1 MSSPWETKF
10 KLPKLTKD
18 KQDKMKK
25 RLLESPLSL
34 SEDTFV
40 GIEYPDDVPQIRANK
55 EKTPARISFQCAPAY
70 C

>member
-1 MSSPWETKF
+1 
-10 KLPKLTKD
+10 
-18 KQDKMKK
+18 MKK

-40 GIEYPDDVPQIRANK
+40 GTEYPDDVPQIRANK